1 MLLSQMSLP
10 VAILHYT
17 RLLCL
22 QAAYKTQKPNLILW
36 QQGPRFPQELNKLVC
51 FCIPKLVGL
60 YKVQES
66 INIYTQTWEGME
78 RDLVSEEL
86 LQQGE

>member
-1 MLLSQMSLP
+1 MPLP

-36 QQGPRFPQELNKLVC
+36 EQGPRFPQGLNKFVY

-60 YKVQES
+60 YKVEES
-66 INIYTQTWEGME
+66 INTYTQTWEEMG
-78 RDLVSEEL
+78 RDLVSDEL
-86 LQQGE
+86 LQQGGI